1 MTTRFEIGFSRL
13 FPRYVDEAQ
22 SRMRGLQVGWYAIDN
37 EGDIASGPYQTR
49 DECIAR
55 IEQAHDAPMVPLLWR
70 RPTLSIGRERSL

>member
-49 DECIAR
+49 DECTAR
-55 IEQAHDAPMVPLLWR
+55 IEQTPNAAIVPLLWR
-70 RPTLSIGRERSL
+70 RPMLSIGRGGSL

>member
-1 MTTRFEIGFSRL
+1 MTTGLEIGFSRL
-13 FPRYVDEAQ
+13 FPRYVDPAQ

-37 EGDIASGPYQTR
+37 EGDVASGPYPTR

-55 IEQAHDAPMVPLLWR
+55 IEQTPDAAIVPLLWR

>member
-1 MTTRFEIGFSRL
+1 MTTRLEIGFPRL

-22 SRMRGLQVGWYAIDN
+22 SRMRGLKVGWYAIDN
-37 EGDIASGPYQTR
+37 EGDIASGPYPSR

-55 IEQAHDAPMVPLLWR
+55 IEHTPDAAIVPLLWR